1 LDPSNGRDIEEIFR
15 MSRSVRMLV
24 AALLLTSAAV
34 PSAFAQ
40 AMETEGPHTRIYIG
54 DIDLYSNAGSAEA
67 LARIRGAAAEVCDPN
82 RGPMLT
88 SERETAAQCEFETTL
103 ATVDRINHP
112 GLNAQYEGRF
122 PEVIISEGDTDDT
135 TYYPYY
141 DVYPSKK

>member
-1 LDPSNGRDIEEIFR
+1 
-15 MSRSVRMLV
+15 MSRPARMLI

-40 AMETEGPHTRIYIG
+40 AQETEGPSTRIYIG
-54 DIDLYSNAGSAEA
+54 DIDLYSNTGSSEA

-82 RGPMLT
+82 RGPMLA

-122 PEVIISEGDTDDT
+122 PEVIISEGDAD
-135 TYYPYY
+135 YPDYY

>member
-1 LDPSNGRDIEEIFR
+1 
-15 MSRSVRMLV
+15 MSRTVRMLA
-24 AALLLTSAAV
+24 AALLLTGAAI

-40 AMETEGPHTRIYIG
+40 AQETGGRHTRIYVG
-54 DIDLYSNAGSAEA
+54 DIDLYSNTGSAEA

-88 SERETAAQCEFETTL
+88 SERETAEQCEFETTL

-122 PEVIISEGDTDDT
+122 PQVIISEGDADEP
-135 TYYPYY
+135 YPDYY
-141 DVYPSKK
+141 DIYPKKK